1 MTRQKRIEN
10 KGYKIIFD
18 MNGKSVFASKNNGLR
33 KIKGSSIT
41 DLHNQIFGY

>member
-10 KGYKIIFD
+10 KGYKITFD
-18 MNGKSVFASKNNGLR
+18 MNGKSVFAIKNNGLT

-41 DLHNQIFGY
+41 DLHKKIFGY